1 MSKLEELDKV
11 KPLKEELI
19 KVGERKRK
27 LKV

>member
-27 LKV
+27 QKV